1 MKTRTDVAVEKFM
14 SGYNCAQCILY
25 AFGSGLGL
33 HGETALKMATG
44 LGGGMGGRGEICGA
58 VTGGILVLG
67 LKYGRGEE
75 EEKSVAHQTYQKTN
89 ELMDAFERVHGSCQ
103 CRTLVDGCDLR
114 TPEGMQRFRQDGLHQ
129 KVCVGCV
136 RTVGEI
142 LAGMLDATAAHA
154 PAASK

>member
-25 AFGSGLGL
+25 AFGPGLGL
-33 HGETALKMATG
+33 EGEAALKMATG
-44 LGGGMGGRGEICGA
+44 LGGGMGGRGDVCGA

-67 LKYGRGEE
+67 LKYGRGEQ
-75 EEKSVAHQTYQKTN
+75 EEKSVAQQAYEKTN
-89 ELMDAFERVHGSCQ
+89 ELMDAFERVHGSCM
-103 CRTLVDGCDLR
+103 CRTLLDGCDLR

-142 LAGMLDATAAHA
+142 LAGMLDLPTGQVPEARR
-154 PAASK
+154 